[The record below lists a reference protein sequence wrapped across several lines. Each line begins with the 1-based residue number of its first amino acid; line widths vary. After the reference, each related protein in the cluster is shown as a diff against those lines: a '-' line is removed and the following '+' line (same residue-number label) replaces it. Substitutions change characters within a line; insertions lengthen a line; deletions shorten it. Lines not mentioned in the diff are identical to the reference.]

1 MIYVVM
7 RRDRYQETVQ
17 AIAAFNSHMDAYNYA
32 NSIDDGNEKY
42 AYRIDSV
49 HLNPTTDAE

>member
-7 RRDRYQETVQ
+7 RRDRNVERVD
-17 AIAAFNSHMDAYNYA
+17 AVAAFDSHLDAYNYV
-32 NSIDDGNEKY
+32 NKIDDGSERY

-49 HLNPTTDAE
+49 HLNPVQ

>member
-7 RRDRYQETVQ
+7 RRDRYNRLVD
-17 AIAAFNSHMDAYNYA
+17 AVAAFDNHIDAYNYV
-32 NSIDDGNEKY
+32 NKIDDGSERY

-49 HLNPTTDAE
+49 HLNPTM

>member
-7 RRDRYQETVQ
+7 RRAREHERVD
-17 AIAAFNSHMDAYNYA
+17 AIAAFDSHLDAYNYV
-32 NSIDDGNEKY
+32 NKVDDGSEQY

-49 HLNPTTDAE
+49 HLNPTM

>member
-17 AIAAFNSHMDAYNYA
+17 AIAAFDSHMDAYNYA

-49 HLNPTTDAE
+49 HLNPAKDIK